1 MYVFAVL
8 GPVDTNF
15 NKTANVKFNLKS
27 KTSKYVAKKAIDGMF
42 KKKEIICPGI
52 SEKIVKFS
60 RKILS
65 DKILAEIAYHV
76 QNKKRGV

>member
-1 MYVFAVL
+1 MFVVL

-15 NKTANVKFNLKS
+15 NKIANVKFNLKS

-52 SEKIVKFS
+52 SEKFVNFS
-60 RKILS
+60 RKIIS
-65 DKILAEIAYHV
+65 DKVLSEVAYHV